1 MYVHIEQGPYYIEQG
16 PYYNSISAASEP
28 ARHILKHTMSITQA
42 EAAWEKIVKTFLF
55 LSL

>member
-1 MYVHIEQGPYYIEQG
+1 MYVHIEQG
-16 PYYNSISAASEP
+16 PYYNSISAATEP